1 MSSSYTIRHS
11 ATVQICNR
19 KGLHARASAA
29 FVRMASQF
37 DADIVVAFD
46 GQRVGGGSIMALL
59 TMAAG
64 PGSEIEISA
73 FGPQAEAAVAALRR
87 LVETGFGEDT
97 EGRCQAGKLAI

>member
-1 MSSSYTIRHS
+1 MNDRH
-11 ATVQICNR
+11 AVTVQICNR

-29 FVRMASQF
+29 FVRTVEQF
-37 DADIVVAFD
+37 DADIAVSFD
-46 GQRVGGGSIMALL
+46 GQTVGGGSIMALL

-73 FGPQAEAAVAALRR
+73 TGPEAGDAIAALKA

-97 EGRCQAGKLAI
+97 EGRCQPGKATI